1 MASPIVVKKALQAFA
16 NNYGKTDQWVEDTLK
31 LWARGL
37 ASIHDKDL
45 IRGTEE
51 WCRNKSR
58 PPNLARLR
66 ELIEANPK
74 TLSAA
79 VINGCPACNGTGW
92 REMSRWYEIKKT
104 TKVWTGVAACCCPKG
119 VTYQQGGVPQ
129 WDRML
134 DSWNADPYTEAVHH
148 STAIKYHLTT
158 EQRMSPERFAAYQAS
173 IKNSKV
179 GERPKTVSGWKAVI
193 K

>member
-51 WCRNKSR
+51 WCKNRAR

-79 VINGCPACNGTGW
+79 VIAGCPACATTGW
-92 REMSRWYEIKKT
+92 REMARWYEMKKRT
-104 TKVWTGVAACCCPKG
+104 IVWTGVAACDCPKG

-129 WDRML
+129 WDRMR
-134 DSWNADPYTEAVHH
+134 DSWNADPFTDAVYH
-148 STAIKYHLTT
+148 STAQQYHLTT
-158 EQRMSPERFAAYQAS
+158 EQRITPEKLAEHKAAIMKAKS
-173 IKNSKV
+173 RTSANVGSWKKV
-179 GERPKTVSGWKAVI
+179 TR
-193 K
+193 